1 MGNWSDAE
9 NTAAQEAARQL
20 QERYRTI
27 QQVEQQAPPQ
37 APLPQAPRPQE
48 TLGELVARDAGLD
61 RETIQREFR
70 ERLRRA
76 NGGQT
81 DTNSRNWSDAERATF
96 EEAARQLQE
105 RYRTIRQVDN
115 RAPRRRLAR
124 RNLAGKDKI
133 GMKHKYVGTV
143 QITQQRM
150 IDNFSI
156 EQLQSHLRR
165 NPTDMYAGNKL
176 VEKLAEA
183 ARAEVCQRCNGT
195 GMICAKTAAD
205 GNNGCKPNNPAHVEK
220 WHTLVCPDCAP
231 RRRLARNYD
240 FLNTVI
246 SNVGNSVQ
254 SDRRSDA
261 IQRVMQRKTRDM
273 GRRPTAYELAK
284 FVKCEF
290 GKSNIGGGFTTA
302 EAFEYL
308 RHN

>member
-81 DTNSRNWSDAERATF
+81 DTNSRNWSDA
-96 EEAARQLQE
+96 
-105 RYRTIRQVDN
+105 
-115 RAPRRRLAR
+115 
-124 RNLAGKDKI
+124 
-133 GMKHKYVGTV
+133 
-143 QITQQRM
+143 
-150 IDNFSI
+150 
-156 EQLQSHLRR
+156 
-165 NPTDMYAGNKL
+165 
-176 VEKLAEA
+176 
-183 ARAEVCQRCNGT
+183 
-195 GMICAKTAAD
+195 
-205 GNNGCKPNNPAHVEK
+205 
-220 WHTLVCPDCAP
+220 
-231 RRRLARNYD
+231 
-240 FLNTVI
+240 
-246 SNVGNSVQ
+246 
-254 SDRRSDA
+254 

-290 GKSNIGGGFTTA
+290 GKSNIDGGFTTA
-302 EAFEYL
+302 EAFECL
-308 RHN
+308 RHH